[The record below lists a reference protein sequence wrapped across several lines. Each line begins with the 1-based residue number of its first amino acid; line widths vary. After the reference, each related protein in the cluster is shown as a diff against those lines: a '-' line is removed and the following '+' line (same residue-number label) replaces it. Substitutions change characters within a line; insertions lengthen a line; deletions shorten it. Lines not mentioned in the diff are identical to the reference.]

1 MFFLQSVFTNGSRLL
16 SPVSCLL
23 SPVSCLLDSVFRPL
37 PPASPLAFRP
47 LLSIFHSWHILAGI
61 MWALFKEF
69 LKFCK
74 QEKKWWLIPLIVLL
88 LVLGAILL
96 FTASSGIA
104 WALYPFM

>member
-1 MFFLQSVFTNGSRLL
+1 MQPDFCSMQGLG
-16 SPVSCLL
+16 C
-23 SPVSCLLDSVFRPL
+23 
-37 PPASPLAFRP
+37 
-47 LLSIFHSWHILAGI
+47 LSIECASYTLPGS